1 MAIGRR
7 LHITGVV
14 QGVGFRPH
22 VFALAARHGL
32 AGWVRNSSS
41 GVDIHVEGPE
51 QGVEAF
57 VNDLRA
63 GGPPL
68 ARVDRVTVAEC
79 PTEALAQFT
88 ILSSVEEAGAYLPVS
103 PDMATCPDCLR
114 EMRDPADRRYRYP
127 FINCTNCG
135 PRFTILRDIPYDR
148 PLTTMAS
155 FPMCPDCAAEYAN
168 PLDRRFHAQPIACP
182 VCGPRVRLEAAG
194 AEILWDDAAVAMA
207 RARIAAGEVIAVKG
221 LGGFHL
227 ACDATSAPAVRR
239 LRERKHREEKPFALM
254 AADLETIARHAVLTE
269 AAREL
274 LTAPER
280 PVLLLG
286 RAPSTAHGAQARAG
300 TSAGAA
306 PRGIDAAVAPGRNRL
321 GFMLPYT
328 PLHHLLLEQAPGYP
342 EVLVMTSGNLSD
354 EPIAYEEE
362 DARRRLGGIADAY
375 LLHDRPI
382 HMRCDD
388 GVAAEFRGRIYSFR
402 RSRGIAPLPVRLP
415 FPSPPLLAVGGELK
429 NVFCLCRDD
438 RAFLSHHIGD
448 LDYLETLRSFTS
460 GIEHFERLF
469 RIRPQA
475 VVHDLHPDY
484 QCTRFALE
492 RAGRE
497 GIPAV
502 GVQHHHAHAAACMAD
517 HGFPED
523 ARVIGVSFDGT
534 GYGTDGAIWGG
545 EFLIATY
552 RDFER
557 ALHLGYVPLPGGDAA
572 IRRPYRTALSWL
584 RAAGLPW
591 AGDLAPV
598 SAAAENELAVLDA
611 QLAQGLNAPPT
622 SSMGRLFDA
631 VAALAGLAPRISYEG
646 QAACEL
652 EAAAEVSERG
662 AYPFAVGAETIDA
675 APMLRALVEDL
686 RRGTAL
692 GVLSARFHNGAAAMV
707 VEACRRLR
715 RTTGVDCVALSGG
728 VWQNLLLL
736 ERAVEGLEAAGFRVL
751 VHRQVPANDGGIA
764 LGQAAVAAARSRK
777 E

>member
-1 MAIGRR
+1 LLTGRR

-22 VFALAARHGL
+22 VFALASRGML

-41 GVDIHVEGPE
+41 GVDIVVEGPPDA
-51 QGVEAF
+51 VEAF
-57 VNDLRA
+57 VDDLRA

-68 ARVDRVTVAEC
+68 ARIDAIAVEEQS
-79 PTEALAQFT
+79 PEGHSSFT
-88 ILSSVEEAGAYLPVS
+88 ILSSLEEPGAYLPVS

-135 PRFTILRDIPYDR
+135 PRFTIVRDIPYDR
-148 PLTTMAS
+148 PKTTMS
-155 FPMCPDCAAEYAN
+155 GFPMCPECAAEYAN

-182 VCGPRVRLEAAG
+182 ACGPRIRLERDGAATV
-194 AEILWDDAAVAMA
+194 WDEAAMA
-207 RARIAAGEVIAVKG
+207 ETRARLAAGEIVAVKG

-227 ACDATSAPAVRR
+227 ACDASNERAVHT
-239 LRERKHREEKPFALM
+239 LRQRKHREGKPFALM
-254 AADLETIARHAVLTE
+254 ANDVATVARHALVTP
-269 AAREL
+269 AARAL
-274 LTAPER
+274 LESPER
-280 PVLLLG
+280 PVLLLP
-286 RAPSTAHGAQARAG
+286 RAQASFLAG
-300 TSAGAA
+300 DIA
-306 PRGIDAAVAPGRNRL
+306 PARNRL

-328 PLHHLLLEQAPGYP
+328 PLHHLLLEPADGYP

-388 GVAAEFRGRIYSFR
+388 GVAAEFRGKVTFGR
-402 RSRGIAPLPVRLP
+402 RSRGVAPLPVRLP
-415 FPSPPLLAVGGELK
+415 FSTTPLLAVGGELK

-448 LDYLETLRSFTS
+448 LETLETLRSFTS

-469 RIRPQA
+469 RIRPEA

-484 QCTRFALE
+484 QATRYALA
-492 RAGRE
+492 RAASE
-497 GIPAV
+497 GIPAIA
-502 GVQHHHAHAAACMAD
+502 VQHHHAHAAACMAD
-517 HGFPED
+517 HGLPED
-523 ARVIGVSFDGT
+523 ARVIGVCFDGT
-534 GYGTDGAIWGG
+534 GYGSDGAIWGG
-545 EFLIATY
+545 EFLVAGY

-557 ALHLGYVPLPGGDAA
+557 ALHLSYVPLPGGDAA
-572 IRRPYRTALSWL
+572 IRKPYRAALSWL
-584 RAAGLPW
+584 RQAGVPW
-591 AGDLAPV
+591 AEDLAPV
-598 SAAAENELAVLDA
+598 QATQARELAVLDA

-631 VAALAGLAPRISYEG
+631 VAAIAGFSPRISYEG

-652 EAAAEVSERG
+652 EAAASPTEPG
-662 AYPFAVGAETIDA
+662 AYVFDIGESTIDA
-675 APMLRALVEDL
+675 APVLRAVVADI
-686 RRGTAL
+686 RRGVPVELIA
-692 GVLSARFHNGAAAMV
+692 ARFHNGVAATV
-707 VEACRRLR
+707 VAACQRLR
-715 RTTGVDCVALSGG
+715 EATGLNQIALSGG

-736 ERAVEGLEAAGFRVL
+736 ERTVQGLEGAGFRVL
-751 VHRQVPANDGGIA
+751 VHHQVPANDGGLS
-764 LGQAAVAAARSRK
+764 LGQAAVAAARLRRT
-777 E
+777 